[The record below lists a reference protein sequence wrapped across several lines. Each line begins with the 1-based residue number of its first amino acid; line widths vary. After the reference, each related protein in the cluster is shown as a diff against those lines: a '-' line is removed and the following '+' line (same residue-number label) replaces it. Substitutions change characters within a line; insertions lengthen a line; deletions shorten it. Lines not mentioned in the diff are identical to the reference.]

1 MKIKLRAIC
10 YVELKKADL
19 TFQLFAASA
28 QSTVV
33 TFDSENYFF

>member
-1 MKIKLRAIC
+1 MLRRT
-10 YVELKKADL
+10 ELKRLKADL